1 MSEIV
6 EEVPK
11 AANEVVGAVFKVTP
25 RDVLMVTVGFGLGFT
40 FKHYRNVYLEWKRKK
55 LVSPRQLS
63 KLLQDTNAIILVG
76 IIGKS
81 KSRPW

>member
-25 RDVLMVTVGFGLGFT
+25 RDVFMVTIGFGLGFT

>member
-11 AANEVVGAVFKVTP
+11 VADEAVRAVFKVTP
-25 RDVLMVTVGFGLGFT
+25 RDVFMVTIGFGLGFT

-55 LVSPRQLS
+55 LLASLE
-63 KLLQDTNAIILVG
+63 KANLAL
-76 IIGKS
+76 GKS
-81 KSRPW
+81 ATEMK

>member
-11 AANEVVGAVFKVTP
+11 AANEVVEAVFKVTP
-25 RDVLMVTVGFGLGFT
+25 RDVFMVTIGFGLGFT

-63 KLLQDTNAIILVG
+63 MGL
-76 IIGKS
+76 
-81 KSRPW
+81 